1 MEKRVRI
8 GKKGVE
14 AILLTEERRRSEY
27 GKEYSVLI
35 PLIKIGTVIKLLEKA
50 DLTKEGLRFYVWKKE
65 RAELERFLG
74 VKIPKN
80 ADGIK
85 FYLTPEAR
93 KEIEEFLE
101 EIEKRNKEEKRKV
114 FRYPSKL
121 RVSER
126 YILDMPYRILVWNKP
141 EEYVEEEK
149 RRLYKE
155 TAELLKIAGTGY
167 VYDYKLYIEAPKE
180 LEANREADI
189 EEILEYYREA
199 IEKGRRIREE
209 RERKA
214 REKEKELERKRKEAL
229 EEAQKTGREVI
240 IREVYTFDGDNPSA
254 EDRILLGDLIDN
266 LYKTYGKGELGMVS
280 VCEVATPE
288 GKIETKAYPS
298 F

>member
-1 MEKRVRI
+1 MEKKIRI
-8 GKKGVE
+8 GRKGVE
-14 AILLTEERRRSEY
+14 AVLFTEEERRTEY

-35 PLIKIGTVIKLLEKA
+35 PRIKIGTVVRLLEMA
-50 DLTKEGLRFYVWKKE
+50 DLTKEGLQFYVWKKE

-74 VKIPKN
+74 VRIPGKV
-80 ADGIK
+80 DGIK
-85 FYLTPEAR
+85 FYLSPEAR

-101 EIEKRNKEEKRKV
+101 EVHRRNENERRKV
-114 FRYPSKL
+114 FSYPSKL
-121 RVSER
+121 RVQER

-149 RRLYKE
+149 RELYDE
-155 TAELLKIAGTGY
+155 IAELLKIAGTGY

-180 LEANREADI
+180 LEEGQEADI

-199 IEKGRRIREE
+199 IERGKKIKEE

-214 REKEKELERKRKEAL
+214 RKKEEELERKRREAL
-229 EEAQKTGREVI
+229 EEAKRTGKEVVV
-240 IREVYTFDGDNPSA
+240 REVYIFDGDNPSR
-254 EDRILLGDLIDN
+254 EDRMLLGDLIDD
-266 LYKTYGKGELGMVS
+266 LYKTYGKEELGMVS

-288 GKIETKAYPS
+288 GKIEIRAYPS